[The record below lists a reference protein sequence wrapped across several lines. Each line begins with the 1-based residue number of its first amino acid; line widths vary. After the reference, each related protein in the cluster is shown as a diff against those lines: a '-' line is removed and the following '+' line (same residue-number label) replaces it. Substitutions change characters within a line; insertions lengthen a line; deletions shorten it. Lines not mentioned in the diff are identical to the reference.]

1 MRTQRRA
8 WAEWACAAAA
18 LVAGL
23 VSAERARAQSYG
35 VEMNNTLMPASG
47 GMAGASNALPQD
59 HLSAINGN
67 PATLTQFPG
76 THFTFGGAWAEAT
89 YNIDQLASLPLVG
102 VDPYSAKSNAPG
114 GAAGNIGVA
123 QELDAG
129 GVPVVLGLGF

>member
-8 WAEWACAAAA
+8 WAGRACAAAV
-18 LVAGL
+18 VAAVLACGG
-23 VSAERARAQSYG
+23 AGRPQSYG

-89 YNIDQLASLPLVG
+89 YNIDQLAPLPLVG
-102 VDPYSAKSNAPG
+102 VQPYSAKSNA
-114 GAAGNIGVA
+114 
-123 QELDAG
+123 
-129 GVPVVLGLGF
+129 